1 MVDKLTLCNLIA
13 NTIIEEFKKIDKNN
27 VTEIYVT
34 FHSRFFVVEGETS
47 IETPINISEISQTRI
62 NELFEEDE
70 LSSVPYNY
78 IDLISYGSLLI
89 PFDINYSKQFHK
101 YLDFNKNSTKI
112 VTSDRIFG
120 QSNNTSKPYHFL
132 GEYIA
137 NHLFARNLCKDV
149 KIRIEHPNIME
160 CDSNNV
166 SLLLMSDSLITNKEW
181 CTSLILD
188 LFPFKHQDIIQHLDL
203 ENYNL
208 ESYILEEGDYPWLKK
223 DKIGEMVLV

>member
-89 PFDINYSKQFHK
+89 PDDINYSKQFHK
-101 YLDFNKNSTKI
+101 YLAFNKNSTKI

>member
-89 PFDINYSKQFHK
+89 PDDINYSKQFHK
-101 YLDFNKNSTKI
+101 YLAFNKNSTKI

-137 NHLFARNLCKDV
+137 NHLFARNLCKDI

-181 CTSLILD
+181 CTSLVLD

-208 ESYILEEGDYPWLKK
+208 ESYILEEGNYPWLKK

>member
-78 IDLISYGSLLI
+78 IDLISYNTLLL
-89 PFDINYSKQFHK
+89 PDSINYNKQFHR
-101 YLDFNKNSTKI
+101 YLGISDNLTRI
-112 VTSDRIFG
+112 VTSNRIFG
-120 QSNNTSKPYHFL
+120 QSNNTSKPYYFL

-137 NHLFARNLCKDV
+137 NHLFERNLCKDV
-149 KIRIEHPNIME
+149 KIRMEHSSITD
-160 CDSNNV
+160 CDEHTIA
-166 SLLLMSDSLITNKEW
+166 LLLMSDSLITSKEW

>member
-1 MVDKLTLCNLIA
+1 
-13 NTIIEEFKKIDKNN
+13 
-27 VTEIYVT
+27 
-34 FHSRFFVVEGETS
+34 
-47 IETPINISEISQTRI
+47 
-62 NELFEEDE
+62 
-70 LSSVPYNY
+70 
-78 IDLISYGSLLI
+78 
-89 PFDINYSKQFHK
+89 
-101 YLDFNKNSTKI
+101 
-112 VTSDRIFG
+112 
-120 QSNNTSKPYHFL
+120 
-132 GEYIA
+132 
-137 NHLFARNLCKDV
+137 
-149 KIRIEHPNIME
+149 ME